1 MFFVCDLFKF
11 YFSSLQTFIL
21 RDESESA
28 PNLSLHRLSETSV
41 YRCLGLTEV
50 PPIMEFSNIALN
62 PLLSFVIPN
71 LLVVTLEFPDFFC

>member
-1 MFFVCDLFKF
+1 MFFVRDLFKF
-11 YFSSLQTFIL
+11 YFSSLQTFE

-41 YRCLGLTEV
+41 YRCLGLTES
-50 PPIMEFSNIALN
+50 PPIMAFSNIILN

-71 LLVVTLEFPDFFC
+71 FLVVTSEFPNFFC